1 MIKFIKII
9 YFAIITICLV
19 SCLSKPPVPVN
30 RHKGKNPSSSDIQH
44 NKIPSSKNITP
55 NNQNPTSSIE
65 QKTPEI
71 TDLLGEIEAPI
82 QVKKWIKSNVLSK
95 YDKVTIQWIN
105 DYTIQINASKASETA
120 VYTYGDSASIIRMY
134 GRHAKYHSLKY
145 DLELEKKVRKLL
157 KNDTI
162 YQKIIQVAKRSCEEI
177 QYDWSNFTNYK
188 GHIPSKTSDKRLCVC
203 EGYADE
209 VCEQFIKIPGITS
222 IEKWHGANHAWN
234 VINLENGRQLYVDLC
249 WFDNETIDERTGR
262 IIELDDYNWRNIT
275 YDKDE
280 FTYAGIG
287 YGTYQYCHAYGRKY
301 K

>member
-105 DYTIQINASKASETA
+105 DYTIQINASKTSETA

-134 GRHAKYHSLKY
+134 GRHANTIPLSMIWNLR
-145 DLELEKKVRKLL
+145 KK
-157 KNDTI
+157 
-162 YQKIIQVAKRSCEEI
+162 
-177 QYDWSNFTNYK
+177 F
-188 GHIPSKTSDKRLCVC
+188 
-203 EGYADE
+203 
-209 VCEQFIKIPGITS
+209 
-222 IEKWHGANHAWN
+222 
-234 VINLENGRQLYVDLC
+234 VD
-249 WFDNETIDERTGR
+249 
-262 IIELDDYNWRNIT
+262 Y
-275 YDKDE
+275 
-280 FTYAGIG
+280 
-287 YGTYQYCHAYGRKY
+287 
-301 K
+301 